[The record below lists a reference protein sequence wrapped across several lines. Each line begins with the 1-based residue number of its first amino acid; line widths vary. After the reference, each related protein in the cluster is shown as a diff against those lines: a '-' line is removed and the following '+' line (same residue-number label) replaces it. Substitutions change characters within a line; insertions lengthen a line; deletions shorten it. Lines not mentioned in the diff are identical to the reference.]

1 MPDRGKDRLEKY
13 RNVSEGWHQ
22 HLRQRGDDVYRE
34 GDDYLGEG
42 YKPSTRFPQAT
53 ARQRSADQGRAEFQ
67 YGDERNEDVANYGVG
82 GYYGN
87 TYRQNS
93 RDRERS
99 GLNELG
105 QRQGYRSNGE
115 RLNAQQ
121 GTHRGKGPK
130 NYERSDSRIYDDI
143 NDFLSEDSFIDASDI
158 EVRVTNGEVTL
169 MGSVDNR
176 DDKHR
181 AEDITESV
189 SGVKSVENR
198 LRVKMNTDWRNRD
211 GNFEN
216 RMIET
221 KRGSINKEVQ

>member
-1 MPDRGKDRLEKY
+1 MPDRNRDRLEKY

-22 HLRQRGDDVYRE
+22 QLRRRGEDVYGD

-42 YKPSTRFPQAT
+42 YKHAT
-53 ARQRSADQGRAEFQ
+53 ARKRSANQGRAEFQ
-67 YGDERNEDVANYGVG
+67 YRDDRNEDVANYGVG

-93 RDRERS
+93 RDRERF
-99 GLNELG
+99 GLNGPE
-105 QRQGYRSNGE
+105 QRQGYRSNDE

-121 GTHRGKGPK
+121 GIHRGKGPK
-130 NYERSDSRIYDDI
+130 NYERSDTRIYDDI

-169 MGSVDNR
+169 KGSVDSR
-176 DDKHR
+176 ADKDR
-181 AEDITESV
+181 AEDIAESV
-189 SGVKSVENR
+189 SGVKNVENS
-198 LRVKMNTDWRNRD
+198 LRVKRNTDWRNRD

-221 KRGSINKEVQ
+221 KRGSINQEVQ